1 MSVQSNTSQV
11 DEALRLLKK
20 INRNNIT
27 QGLSHQARVF
37 YLRAK
42 APFEIFAKRFKTEK
56 NDICIIGT
64 EREIMLT
71 VSLGV
76 IALNEEKYIGNL
88 LQDIINQN
96 YPHKQMEIILVDGK
110 SKDGTKQIMNQFRKD
125 NKKNFMDIKVLDNP
139 KKTQPCGWNVALEAY
154 CCDVFIKVD
163 AHGSI
168 PYDFVSKCVAAL
180 NEGEDIVGGQR
191 PCILDNS
198 APFSETLLLAENSM
212 FGSSIAPYRHNS
224 GKTYVKSMFHAAYK
238 REVFDKVGKYNENL
252 VRTEDNEIHYRMRQA
267 GYKFAFYPD
276 IISYQHVRN
285 RLGKMLK
292 QKFSNGYWIGL
303 TSGVCPKCLSIYHFV
318 PCAFVTAI
326 IASITGLFITS
337 KAKLSKVKNIIG
349 KLTKLMWGLYVGL
362 AFVMSASSI
371 YQAKEKRNATNLL
384 LPIIFFLL
392 HFSYGIGTIIGFIK
406 MPKWVKGLD
415 KIKNGRN

>member
-1 MSVQSNTSQV
+1 MRIA
-11 DEALRLLKK
+11 EK
-20 INRNNIT
+20 ININNTT
-27 QGLSHQARVF
+27 QGLSHEAKVF
-37 YLRAK
+37 YLSAK
-42 APFEIFAKRFKTEK
+42 APFRVFIESFEIEK
-56 NDICIIGT
+56 NDTCIIGT

-88 LQDIINQN
+88 LQDIINQD

-110 SKDGTKQIMNQFRKD
+110 SKDCTKRIMNQFRKD
-125 NKKNFMDIKVLDNP
+125 NKKNFIDIKVLDNP

-163 AHGSI
+163 AHGCI

-180 NEGEDIVGGQR
+180 NEGEYIVGGQR

-198 APFSETLLLAENSM
+198 TPFSETLLLAENSM

-224 GKTYVKSMFHAAYK
+224 GKRYVNSMFHAAYR

-267 GYKFAFYPD
+267 GYKFAFYPN

-303 TSGVCPKCLSIYHFV
+303 TSGICPKCLSIYHFV
-318 PCAFVTAI
+318 PFAFVTTVFSSI
-326 IASITGLFITS
+326 IGLFIAG
-337 KAKLSKVKNIIG
+337 KAKLTALKNIIS
-349 KLTKLMWGLYVGL
+349 KLTKLMWGLYGGL
-362 AFVMSASSI
+362 ALVMSATSI
-371 YQAKEKRNATNLL
+371 YKAKEKRNATNFL
-384 LPIIFFLL
+384 LPIIFLLL
-392 HFSYGIGTIIGFIK
+392 HFSYGIGTVAGLMK
-406 MPKWVKGLD
+406 MPKWVKGLN
-415 KIKNGRN
+415 KNGRN